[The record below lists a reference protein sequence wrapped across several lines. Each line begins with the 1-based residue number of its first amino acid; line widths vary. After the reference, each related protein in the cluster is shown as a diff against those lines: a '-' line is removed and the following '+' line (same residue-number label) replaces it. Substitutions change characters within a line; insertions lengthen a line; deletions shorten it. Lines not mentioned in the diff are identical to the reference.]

1 MTMHILML
9 TLLNKYSQNK
19 KKSITRRI
27 NKLYNTKAKV
37 NTVEIYTHINIVQDR
52 CNNVRSTNCELL
64 YPRDPRRHELLH
76 LEIDSAL
83 FSSSTYVRCKTF
95 TCRGLLIKETEFSGV
110 L

>member
-76 LEIDSAL
+76 LEIVH
-83 FSSSTYVRCKTF
+83 FFPQVPNVRCKTY
-95 TCRGLLIKETEFSGV
+95 TCRGLLIKETEFRGV